1 MSTPT
6 ILIVDDSRENADILR
21 RYLEL
26 RGYAIRI
33 AYNGEDALA
42 LFDSVRPALVLLDVL
57 MPGRDGWDV
66 CRAMRQHPHGAQ
78 ARIVMLTGLG
88 ERRAREGM
96 VLTGADDVITKP
108 IELPELAECVR
119 RNLGQDADVGA
130 SSDPTPLGR

>member
-1 MSTPT
+1 MGVPT

-33 AYNGEDALA
+33 AYNGEEALA

-57 MPGRDGWDV
+57 MPGRDGWEV
-66 CRAMRQHPHGAQ
+66 CRAMREHPHGAH

-88 ERRAREGM
+88 ANRAREGM

-108 IELPELAECVR
+108 TELPELAECVR

-130 SSDPTPLGR
+130 SSRSTPLSR

>member
-1 MSTPT
+1 MSAAT

-21 RYLEL
+21 RYLEM
-26 RGYAIRI
+26 RGYAVRI
-33 AYNGEDALA
+33 AYNADEAMA
-42 LFDSVRPALVLLDVL
+42 QFDSVRPGLVLLDVL
-57 MPGRDGWDV
+57 MPGRDGWAV
-66 CRAMRQHPHGAQ
+66 CRAMREHPHGAH

-119 RNLGQDADVGA
+119 RNLGHGADAAA
-130 SSDPTPLGR
+130 SPESSLGR